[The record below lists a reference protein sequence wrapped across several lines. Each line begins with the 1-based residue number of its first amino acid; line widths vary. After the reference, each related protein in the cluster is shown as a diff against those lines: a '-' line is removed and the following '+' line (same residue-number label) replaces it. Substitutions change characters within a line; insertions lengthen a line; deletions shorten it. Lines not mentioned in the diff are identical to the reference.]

1 MLLTSGTQ
9 KQKQSLYI
17 ISLKSHRLT
26 MMFKEILILWVFII
40 HGITHVDSLADN
52 NTLTLGCSIPWIRGW
67 LIGGQI
73 GSAVS
78 IAIEEVHRRQ
88 LLPGYEI
95 EWIWRDSYCEPRRGM
110 AMAIDMW
117 ASVDH
122 LDGIIGDMCSV
133 VCQPVSLL
141 AAAWNIP
148 VVSPTCSSPTLSDKS
163 TYPTFS
169 RLEGPGTV
177 MCKLN
182 QLLLWSNMY

>member
-1 MLLTSGTQ
+1 
-9 KQKQSLYI
+9 
-17 ISLKSHRLT
+17 
-26 MMFKEILILWVFII
+26 MMFKGKAILWAF
-40 HGITHVDSLADN
+40 TFHVINHVGSLSDN
-52 NTLTLGCSIPWIRGW
+52 KTLTLGCAIPWTQGW

-73 GSAVS
+73 SSAVS
-78 IAIEEVHRRQ
+78 IAIEEIHRRQ

-110 AMAIDMW
+110 AMVIDMW
-117 ASVDH
+117 VSVDH
-122 LDGIIGDMCSV
+122 LDGIIGGMCSV

-169 RLEGPGTV
+169 RVDGPGTV
-177 MCKLN
+177 NCRFKKFIYHYGLIMKHI
-182 QLLLWSNMY
+182 Y